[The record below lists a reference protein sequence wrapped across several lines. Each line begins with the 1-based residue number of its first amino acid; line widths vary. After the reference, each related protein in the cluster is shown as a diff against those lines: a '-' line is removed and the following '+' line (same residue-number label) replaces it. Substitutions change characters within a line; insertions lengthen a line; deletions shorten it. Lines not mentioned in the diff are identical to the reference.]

1 MSVRGIMGKRR
12 REIVHLGVLYSL
24 TGPYGLV
31 GREMLN
37 GLTLAIEQV
46 NTSAEF
52 DFHFSPL
59 VFDPGGD
66 LQNYQEHCELLIR
79 DKGVRH
85 IVGCY
90 TSASRKQ
97 VLPLIER
104 YDRLLWHSARYE
116 GFENSDNVI
125 YVGAAPNQHIVP
137 LARYMIENLGT
148 SVYCVGANYLWTWE
162 TTRVLQE
169 IVAAA
174 GGEIVAKRLVALWDT
189 EIGHIVR
196 EILERRPPIVF
207 NTLVGEA
214 SYRFYRD
221 FHRALSHEGARYPD
235 QKRPTVLS
243 CSLCEPELRLIGRRA
258 SVGHITSSVYFSNI
272 DTPENRAFVRR
283 YREMFGSS
291 NLPSVDAE
299 ASYLCGLLL
308 ARAIRRAGSTDV
320 QSVRAEVSRDELRA
334 PQGVVRID
342 PENNHCYLT
351 PRLARSR
358 PNFSFKILETA
369 PAPVK
374 PDPYLTWLDLDELA
388 RGHPG
393 RRPVSDQTLRVVK

>member
-1 MSVRGIMGKRR
+1 MARRR
-12 REIVHLGVLYSL
+12 RETIHLGVLYSL

-37 GLTLAIEQV
+37 GLTLAVEQV
-46 NTSAEF
+46 NSSADF
-52 DFHFSPL
+52 DFQFAPL

-66 LQNYQEHCELLIR
+66 LENYQEHCEALIR

-85 IVGCY
+85 IIGCY

-97 VLPLIER
+97 VLPLVER

-137 LARYMIENLGT
+137 LARHMIESLGR

-169 IVAAA
+169 IVSAA
-174 GGEIVAKRLVALWDT
+174 GGAIVAKRLVALWDT
-189 EIGHIVR
+189 EIGHIVD
-196 EILERRPPIVF
+196 EIRERRPPIIF

-221 FHRALSHEGARYPD
+221 LHRAFARGPSRD
-235 QKRPTVLS
+235 PGEARPTVLS
-243 CSLCEPELRLIGRRA
+243 CSLCEPELRLIGPRA
-258 SVGHITSSVYFSNI
+258 SVGHITSSVYFSSI
-272 DTPENRAFVRR
+272 DTLENRSFVRR

-308 ARAIRRAGSTDV
+308 ARAVRRAGTSDV
-320 QSVRAEVSRDELRA
+320 SSVRAAARRDELQA
-334 PQGVVRID
+334 PQGLVKID

-358 PNFSFKILETA
+358 PGFSFEILETA
-369 PAPVK
+369 AAPVK
-374 PDPYLTWLDLDELA
+374 PDPYLTWLDLDALA
-388 RGHPG
+388 AQAAASPRLPA
-393 RRPVSDQTLRVVK
+393 PTLRVVK

>member
-1 MSVRGIMGKRR
+1 MVRRR
-12 REIVHLGVLYSL
+12 RETVHIGVLYSL

-37 GLTLAIEQV
+37 GLTLAVEQV
-46 NTSAEF
+46 NSSPDF
-52 DFHFSPL
+52 DFQFTPL
-59 VFDPGGD
+59 VFDPGGE
-66 LQNYQEHCELLIR
+66 LENYQEHCELLIR
-79 DKGVRH
+79 DKAVRH

-97 VLPLIER
+97 VLPVVER

-137 LARYMIENLGT
+137 LARHMIENLGT

-162 TTRVLQE
+162 TNRVLQE
-169 IVAAA
+169 IVSAA
-174 GGEIVAKRLVALWDT
+174 GGGIIAKRLLPLWDT

-196 EILERRPPIVF
+196 EIVERRPPIIF

-221 FHRALSHEGARYPD
+221 LHRALARHRDGP
-235 QKRPTVLS
+235 RPQILS
-243 CSLCEPELRLIGRRA
+243 CSLCEPELRLIGPRA
-258 SVGHITSSVYFSNI
+258 SVGHITSSVYFSSI
-272 DTPENRAFVRR
+272 DTPENRIFVRR
-283 YREMFGSS
+283 YREMFGGT

-308 ARAIRRAGSTDV
+308 ARAIRRAGSTEV
-320 QSVRAEVSRDELRA
+320 QAVRDAARKDELNA
-334 PQGVVRID
+334 PQGLVKID

-358 PNFSFKILETA
+358 AGFSFEILDTAAA
-369 PAPVK
+369 PAK
-374 PDPYLTWLDLDELA
+374 PDPYLTWLDLDELTHKA
-388 RGHPG
+388 RRTEGEV
-393 RRPVSDQTLRVVK
+393 RPAKTLRVVK

>member
-1 MSVRGIMGKRR
+1 MAKRR
-12 REIVHLGVLYSL
+12 RETVHIGVLYSL

-37 GLTLAIEQV
+37 GLTLAIDQV
-46 NTSAEF
+46 NSSAEF
-52 DFHFSPL
+52 DFRLAPL
-59 VFDPGGD
+59 VFDPGGE
-66 LQNYQEHCELLIR
+66 LENYQEHCEILIR
-79 DKGVRH
+79 DKAVRH

-104 YDRLLWHSARYE
+104 YDRMLWHSARYE

-137 LARYMIENLGT
+137 LARHMIETMGNH
-148 SVYCVGANYLWTWE
+148 VYCVGANYLWTWE

-169 IVAAA
+169 IVSAA
-174 GGEIVAKRLVALWDT
+174 GGGIIAKRLVPLWDT
-189 EIGHIVR
+189 EISHIVQ
-196 EILERRPPIVF
+196 EIIERRPPIIF

-214 SYRFYRD
+214 SYRFYREL
-221 FHRALSHEGARYPD
+221 HRACQRDRREP
-235 QKRPTVLS
+235 RPLILS

-258 SVGHITSSVYFSNI
+258 SVGHITSSVYFASI
-272 DTPENRAFVRR
+272 DSPENRAFVRR
-283 YREMFGSS
+283 YREMFGSG

-299 ASYLCGLLL
+299 ASYLCGMLL
-308 ARAIRRAGSTDV
+308 ARAIRRAGSSEV
-320 QSVRAEVSRDELRA
+320 ARVREAAYHDELPA
-334 PQGVVRID
+334 PQGMVRVD

-358 PNFSFKILETA
+358 PGFSFEILHA
-369 PAPVK
+369 AAVPVK
-374 PDPYLTWLDLDELA
+374 PDPYLTWLDLDEMTGAVAQRGGAPA
-388 RGHPG
+388 RAAP
-393 RRPVSDQTLRVVK
+393 LRIVK

>member
-1 MSVRGIMGKRR
+1 MAKRR
-12 REIVHLGVLYSL
+12 RETIHLGVLYSL

-37 GLTLAIEQV
+37 GLTLAVEQV
-46 NTSAEF
+46 NASAEF
-52 DFHFSPL
+52 DFQFAPL

-125 YVGAAPNQHIVP
+125 YIGAAPNQHVVP

-162 TTRVLQE
+162 TNRVLQE
-169 IVAAA
+169 IVSAA
-174 GGEIVAKRLVALWDT
+174 GGEIIAKRLVTLWDT
-189 EIGHIVR
+189 EVGHIVR
-196 EILERRPPIVF
+196 EIIDRRPPIIF

-221 FHRALSHEGARYPD
+221 LHRALARDRSRSGAP
-235 QKRPTVLS
+235 RPAILS
-243 CSLCEPELRLIGRRA
+243 CSLCEPELRLIGPRA
-258 SVGHITSSVYFSNI
+258 SVGHITSSVYFSSI
-272 DTPENRAFVRR
+272 DTPENRSFVRR

-308 ARAIRRAGSTDV
+308 ARAVRRAGSTDV
-320 QSVRAEVSRDELRA
+320 QSVRTAVWRDELQA
-334 PQGVVRID
+334 PQGIVRVD

-358 PNFSFKILETA
+358 PGFSFDILDTA
-369 PAPVK
+369 AAPVK
-374 PDPYLTWLDLDELA
+374 PDPYLTWLDLDDLTRGA
-388 RGHPG
+388 RG
-393 RRPVSDQTLRVVK
+393 RPAREAVTGQNLRLVK

>member
-1 MSVRGIMGKRR
+1 MAKRR
-12 REIVHLGVLYSL
+12 RETIHLGVLYSL

-37 GLTLAIEQV
+37 GLTLAVEQV
-46 NTSAEF
+46 NASAEF
-52 DFHFSPL
+52 DFQFAPL

-125 YVGAAPNQHIVP
+125 YVGAAPNQHVVP
-137 LARYMIENLGT
+137 LARYMIETLGS

-162 TTRVLQE
+162 TNRVLQE
-169 IVAAA
+169 IVSAA
-174 GGEIVAKRLVALWDT
+174 GGEIIAKRLVTLWDT

-196 EILERRPPIVF
+196 EIIDRRPPIIF

-221 FHRALSHEGARYPD
+221 LHRALAHDRSRGGAP
-235 QKRPTVLS
+235 RPAILS
-243 CSLCEPELRLIGRRA
+243 CSLCEPELRLIGPRA
-258 SVGHITSSVYFSNI
+258 SVGHITSSVYFSSI
-272 DTPENRAFVRR
+272 DTPENRSFVRR

-308 ARAIRRAGSTDV
+308 ARAVRRAGSTDV
-320 QSVRAEVSRDELRA
+320 QSVRTAVWRDELQA
-334 PQGVVRID
+334 PQGLVRVD

-358 PNFSFKILETA
+358 PGFSFDILDTA
-369 PAPVK
+369 AAPVK
-374 PDPYLTWLDLDELA
+374 PDPYLTWLDLDDLTRGA
-388 RGHPG
+388 RG
-393 RRPVSDQTLRVVK
+393 RPAREAVAGQNLRLVK

>member
-1 MSVRGIMGKRR
+1 MAKRR
-12 REIVHLGVLYSL
+12 RETVHLGVLYSL

-37 GLTLAIEQV
+37 GLTLAVEQV
-46 NTSAEF
+46 NSSTEF
-52 DFHFSPL
+52 DFQFAPL

-125 YVGAAPNQHIVP
+125 YVGAAPNQHVVP
-137 LARYMIENLGT
+137 LARHMIENLGT

-162 TTRVLQE
+162 TNRVLQE
-169 IVAAA
+169 IVTAA
-174 GGEIVAKRLVALWDT
+174 GGEIIAKRLVALSDSG
-189 EIGHIVR
+189 IDHIVR
-196 EILERRPPIVF
+196 EIIERRPPIVF

-221 FHRALSHEGARYPD
+221 LHRALSREQARSPGLP
-235 QKRPTVLS
+235 RPTILS
-243 CSLCEPELRLIGRRA
+243 CSLCEPELRLIGGRA
-258 SVGHITSSVYFSNI
+258 SVGHITSSVYFASI
-272 DTPENRAFVRR
+272 DTPENRSFVRR

-320 QSVRAEVSRDELRA
+320 QAVRAAAWRDELQA
-334 PQGVVRID
+334 PQGLVRVD
-342 PENNHCYLT
+342 EENNHCYLT

-358 PNFSFKILETA
+358 SGFSFEILDTA

-374 PDPYLTWLDLDELA
+374 PDPYLTWLDLDDLA
-388 RGHPG
+388 RGAR
-393 RRPVSDQTLRVVK
+393 RRPERAAIAGQTLRVIK

>member
-1 MSVRGIMGKRR
+1 MAKRR
-12 REIVHLGVLYSL
+12 RETIHLGVLYSL

-37 GLTLAIEQV
+37 GLTLAVEQV
-46 NTSAEF
+46 NASAEF
-52 DFHFSPL
+52 DFQFAPL
-59 VFDPGGD
+59 VFDPAGD

-125 YVGAAPNQHIVP
+125 YVGAAPNQHVVP
-137 LARYMIENLGT
+137 LARYMIETLGT

-162 TTRVLQE
+162 TNRVLQE
-169 IVAAA
+169 IVSAA
-174 GGEIVAKRLVALWDT
+174 GGEIIAKRLVALWDT

-196 EILERRPPIVF
+196 EIVERRPPIIF

-221 FHRALSHEGARYPD
+221 LHRALSRDASCRGAP
-235 QKRPTVLS
+235 RPPILS
-243 CSLCEPELRLIGRRA
+243 CSLCEPELRLIGSRA
-258 SVGHITSSVYFSNI
+258 SVGHITSSVYFSSI
-272 DTPENRAFVRR
+272 ATPENRSFVRR
-283 YREMFGSS
+283 YRGMFGSS

-308 ARAIRRAGSTDV
+308 ARAIRSAGSTDV
-320 QSVRAEVSRDELRA
+320 QSVRTAVWRDELQA
-334 PQGVVRID
+334 PQGLVKVD

-351 PRLARSR
+351 PHLARSR
-358 PNFSFKILETA
+358 AGFSFEILDTA

-374 PDPYLTWLDLDELA
+374 PDPYLTWLDLDDLA
-388 RGHPG
+388 RGARGRPAREAMPG
-393 RRPVSDQTLRVVK
+393 QNLRVVK

>member
-1 MSVRGIMGKRR
+1 MAIRR
-12 REIVHLGVLYSL
+12 RETVHLGVLYSL

-46 NTSAEF
+46 NSSADF
-52 DFHFSPL
+52 DFQFSPL

-125 YVGAAPNQHIVP
+125 YIGAAPNQHIVP
-137 LARYMIENLGT
+137 LARHMIEKLGT
-148 SVYCVGANYLWTWE
+148 RVYCVGANYLWTWE
-162 TTRVLQE
+162 TTRVLQD
-169 IVAAA
+169 IVSAA
-174 GGEIVAKRLVALWDT
+174 GGEILAKRLVPLWDS
-189 EIGHIVR
+189 EISHIVH
-196 EILERRPPIVF
+196 EIVERRPPIIF

-214 SYRFYRD
+214 SYRFYREL
-221 FHRALSHEGARYPD
+221 HRALSREQARAPGTV
-235 QKRPTVLS
+235 RPTVLS
-243 CSLCEPELRLIGRRA
+243 CSLCEPELRLIGPRA
-258 SVGHITSSVYFSNI
+258 SVGHITTSVYFASI
-272 DTPENRAFVRR
+272 DTPENRTIVRR
-283 YREMFGSS
+283 YSEMFGSG

-299 ASYLCGLLL
+299 ASFLCGLLL
-308 ARAIRRAGSTDV
+308 ARAIRRAGSTEIAN
-320 QSVRAEVSRDELRA
+320 VRAAVRRDELQA
-334 PQGVVRID
+334 PQGPVRVD

-358 PNFSFKILETA
+358 AGFGFEILDTA
-369 PAPVK
+369 AAPVK
-374 PDPYLTWLDLDELA
+374 PDPYLTWLDLDALT
-388 RGHPG
+388 H
-393 RRPVSDQTLRVVK
+393 RRPDRQPPPGQILRVVK

>member
-1 MSVRGIMGKRR
+1 MAKRR
-12 REIVHLGVLYSL
+12 RETVHIGVLYSL

-37 GLTLAIEQV
+37 GLTLAVEEV
-46 NTSAEF
+46 NANPDF
-52 DFHFSPL
+52 DFRFTPL
-59 VFDPGGD
+59 VCDPGGE

-137 LARYMIENLGT
+137 LARYMIETLGA

-162 TTRVLQE
+162 TNRVLQE
-169 IVAAA
+169 IVTAA
-174 GGEIVAKRLVALWDT
+174 GGEIIAKRLVTLWDT
-189 EIGHIVR
+189 EISHIVR
-196 EILERRPPIVF
+196 EIIDRKPPIIF

-214 SYRFYRD
+214 SYRFYREL
-221 FHRALSHEGARYPD
+221 HRAWSHGAGRDAP
-235 QKRPTVLS
+235 RPPILS
-243 CSLCEPELRLIGRRA
+243 CSLCEPELRLIGPRA
-258 SVGHITSSVYFSNI
+258 SVGHITSSVYFSSI
-272 DTPENRAFVRR
+272 DSPENRAFVRC
-283 YREMFGSS
+283 YRQMFGSS

-308 ARAIRRAGSTDV
+308 ARAIRRAGSTDI
-320 QSVRAEVSRDELRA
+320 QAVRAAAHRDQLNA
-334 PQGVVRID
+334 PQGPVRID

-358 PNFSFKILETA
+358 PGFSFEILETA
-369 PAPVK
+369 PAAVK
-374 PDPYLTWLDLDELA
+374 PDPYLTWLDLEELTHNVRA
-388 RGHPG
+388 RPDGEG
-393 RRPVSDQTLRVVK
+393 RSGINLRVVK

>member
-1 MSVRGIMGKRR
+1 MAKRR
-12 REIVHLGVLYSL
+12 RETIHLGVLYSL

-37 GLTLAIEQV
+37 GLTLAVEQV

-52 DFHFSPL
+52 DFQFAPL

-79 DKGVRH
+79 DKGVQH

-125 YVGAAPNQHIVP
+125 YVGAAPNQHVVP
-137 LARYMIENLGT
+137 LARHMIETLGT

-162 TTRVLQE
+162 TNRVLQE
-169 IVAAA
+169 IVSAA
-174 GGEIVAKRLVALWDT
+174 GGEIIAKRLVALWDT
-189 EIGHIVR
+189 EIGHVIR
-196 EILERRPPIVF
+196 EITERRPPIIF

-221 FHRALSHEGARYPD
+221 LHRALSRSGGP
-235 QKRPTVLS
+235 RPPILS
-243 CSLCEPELRLIGRRA
+243 CSLCEPELRLIGPRA
-258 SVGHITSSVYFSNI
+258 SVGHVTSSVYFSSI
-272 DTPENRAFVRR
+272 DTPENRSFVRR

-320 QSVRAEVSRDELRA
+320 QSVRTAVWQDELQA
-334 PQGVVRID
+334 PQGLVRVD

-358 PNFSFKILETA
+358 VGFSFRILETA
-369 PAPVK
+369 PTPVK
-374 PDPYLTWLDLDELA
+374 PDPYLTWLDLDDLA
-388 RGHPG
+388 RGARGLPDREAIAG
-393 RRPVSDQTLRVVK
+393 QNLRIVK

>member
-1 MSVRGIMGKRR
+1 MAKRR
-12 REIVHLGVLYSL
+12 RETIHLGVLYSL

-37 GLTLAIEQV
+37 GLTLAVEQV
-46 NTSAEF
+46 NASAEF
-52 DFHFSPL
+52 DFQFAPL

-137 LARYMIENLGT
+137 LARYMIETLGS

-162 TTRVLQE
+162 TNRVLQE
-169 IVAAA
+169 IVSAA
-174 GGEIVAKRLVALWDT
+174 GGEIIAKRLVALWDT

-196 EILERRPPIVF
+196 EIIDRRPPIIF

-221 FHRALSHEGARYPD
+221 LHRALARDRSRSGAP
-235 QKRPTVLS
+235 RPAILS
-243 CSLCEPELRLIGRRA
+243 CSLCEPELRLIGPRA
-258 SVGHITSSVYFSNI
+258 SVGHITSSVYFSSI
-272 DTPENRAFVRR
+272 DTPENRSFVRR

-308 ARAIRRAGSTDV
+308 ARAVRRAGSTDV
-320 QSVRAEVSRDELRA
+320 QSVRDGGVARRA
-334 PQGVVRID
+334 PGAAGPGQGRPREQSLLPD
-342 PENNHCYLT
+342 AT
-351 PRLARSR
+351 PRAL
-358 PNFSFKILETA
+358 TA
-369 PAPVK
+369 PASVSRSW
-374 PDPYLTWLDLDELA
+374 T
-388 RGHPG
+388 RQ
-393 RRPVSDQTLRVVK
+393 RRQ

>member
-1 MSVRGIMGKRR
+1 MARRR
-12 REIVHLGVLYSL
+12 RETVHIGVLYSL

-37 GLTLAIEQV
+37 GLTLAVEEV
-46 NTSAEF
+46 NTNPEF
-52 DFHFSPL
+52 DFHVTP
-59 VFDPGGD
+59 VVCDPGGE
-66 LQNYQEHCELLIR
+66 LENYQEHCELLIR

-137 LARYMIENLGT
+137 LARYMIETLGAR
-148 SVYCVGANYLWTWE
+148 VYCVGANYLWTWE
-162 TTRVLQE
+162 TNRVLQE
-169 IVAAA
+169 IVSAA
-174 GGEIVAKRLVALWDT
+174 GGEIVAKRLVTLWDT
-189 EIGHIVR
+189 EISHIIR
-196 EILERRPPIVF
+196 EIVERKPPIIF

-214 SYRFYRD
+214 SYRFYREL
-221 FHRALSHEGARYPD
+221 HRAWARGVGRQAPH
-235 QKRPTVLS
+235 PPILS
-243 CSLCEPELRLIGRRA
+243 CSLCEPELRLIGSRA
-258 SVGHITSSVYFSNI
+258 SVGHITSSVYFSSI

-283 YREMFGSS
+283 YREMFGNG

-308 ARAIRRAGSTDV
+308 ARAIRRAGSTEV
-320 QSVRAEVSRDELRA
+320 QAVRAAAHRDELNA
-334 PQGVVRID
+334 PQGSVRID
-342 PENNHCYLT
+342 PDNNHCYLT

-358 PNFSFKILETA
+358 ANFSFEILDTA
-369 PAPVK
+369 AAPVK
-374 PDPYLTWLDLDELA
+374 PDPYLTWLDLDDLTGKATPAAENVA
-388 RGHPG
+388 RPA
-393 RRPVSDQTLRVVK
+393 SNLRVVG

>member
-1 MSVRGIMGKRR
+1 MAKRR
-12 REIVHLGVLYSL
+12 RETVHIGVLYSL

-37 GLTLAIEQV
+37 GLTLAVEQV
-46 NTSAEF
+46 NASPEF
-52 DFHFSPL
+52 DFQIAPL
-59 VFDPGGD
+59 VFDPGGE
-66 LQNYQEHCELLIR
+66 LETYEEHCELLIR
-79 DKGVRH
+79 DKAVRH

-137 LARYMIENLGT
+137 LARYMIETLGT

-162 TTRVLQE
+162 TNRVLQE
-169 IVAAA
+169 IVSAA
-174 GGEIVAKRLVALWDT
+174 GGSIIAKRLVALGDT
-189 EIGHIVR
+189 RIDHIVR
-196 EILERRPPIVF
+196 EIVERQPPIIF

-214 SYRFYRD
+214 SYRFHRELYRAQSQG
-221 FHRALSHEGARYPD
+221 ALRGAP
-235 QKRPTVLS
+235 RPPILS
-243 CSLCEPELRLIGRRA
+243 CSLCEPELRLIGPRA
-258 SVGHITSSVYFSNI
+258 SVGHVTSSVYFSSI

-299 ASYLCGLLL
+299 ASYLCAILL
-308 ARAIRRAGSTDV
+308 ARAIRRAGTTDV
-320 QSVRAEVSRDELRA
+320 QAVRTAAYRDELSA
-334 PQGVVRID
+334 PQGPVKVD
-342 PENNHCYLT
+342 PDNNHCYLT

-358 PNFSFKILETA
+358 AGFSFEILDTA
-369 PAPVK
+369 AAPVK
-374 PDPYLTWLDLDELA
+374 PDPYLTWLDLDALTRRA
-388 RGHPG
+388 RG
-393 RRPVSDQTLRVVK
+393 RPAGEARATNGLRVVK

>member
-1 MSVRGIMGKRR
+1 MAKRR
-12 REIVHLGVLYSL
+12 RETIHLGVLYSL

-37 GLTLAIEQV
+37 GLTLAVEQV
-46 NTSAEF
+46 NASAEF
-52 DFHFSPL
+52 DFQFAPL

-137 LARYMIENLGT
+137 LARYMIETLGS

-162 TTRVLQE
+162 TNRVLQE
-169 IVAAA
+169 IVSAA
-174 GGEIVAKRLVALWDT
+174 GGEIIAKRLVTLWDT
-189 EIGHIVR
+189 EISHIVR
-196 EILERRPPIVF
+196 EIIDRRPPIIF

-221 FHRALSHEGARYPD
+221 LHRALARDRSRSGAP
-235 QKRPTVLS
+235 RPAILS
-243 CSLCEPELRLIGRRA
+243 CSLCEPELRLIGPRA
-258 SVGHITSSVYFSNI
+258 SVGHITSSVYFSSI
-272 DTPENRAFVRR
+272 DTPENRSFVRR

-308 ARAIRRAGSTDV
+308 ARAVRRAGSTDV
-320 QSVRAEVSRDELRA
+320 QSVRTAVWRDELQA
-334 PQGVVRID
+334 PQGLVRVD

-358 PNFSFKILETA
+358 PGFSFEILDTA
-369 PAPVK
+369 AAPVK
-374 PDPYLTWLDLDELA
+374 PDPYLTWLDLDDLT
-388 RGHPG
+388 R
-393 RRPVSDQTLRVVK
+393 RRPAREAVGGQNLRLIK

>member
-1 MSVRGIMGKRR
+1 MAKRR
-12 REIVHLGVLYSL
+12 RETIHLGVLYSL

-37 GLTLAIEQV
+37 GLTLAVEQV
-46 NTSAEF
+46 NASAEF
-52 DFHFSPL
+52 DFQFAPL

-125 YVGAAPNQHIVP
+125 YVGAAPNQHVVP
-137 LARYMIENLGT
+137 LARYMIETLGS

-162 TTRVLQE
+162 TNRVLQE
-169 IVAAA
+169 IVSAA
-174 GGEIVAKRLVALWDT
+174 GGEIIAKRLVTLWDT
-189 EIGHIVR
+189 EISHIVR
-196 EILERRPPIVF
+196 EIIDRRPPIIF

-221 FHRALSHEGARYPD
+221 LHRALARDRSRGGAP
-235 QKRPTVLS
+235 RPAILS
-243 CSLCEPELRLIGRRA
+243 CSLCEPELRLIGPRA
-258 SVGHITSSVYFSNI
+258 SVGHLTSSVYFSSI
-272 DTPENRAFVRR
+272 DTPENRSFVRR
-283 YREMFGSS
+283 YREMFGGS

-308 ARAIRRAGSTDV
+308 ARAVRRAGSTDV
-320 QSVRAEVSRDELRA
+320 QSVRTAVWRDELQA
-334 PQGVVRID
+334 PQGLVRVD

-358 PNFSFKILETA
+358 PGFSFEILDTA
-369 PAPVK
+369 AAPVK
-374 PDPYLTWLDLDELA
+374 PDPYLTWLDLDDLT
-388 RGHPG
+388 R
-393 RRPVSDQTLRVVK
+393 RRPAREAVAGQNLRLVK

>member
-1 MSVRGIMGKRR
+1 MPKRR
-12 REIVHLGVLYSL
+12 RETVHIGVLYSL

-37 GLTLAIEQV
+37 GLTLAVEHV
-46 NTSAEF
+46 NSSPDF
-52 DFHFSPL
+52 DFQFTPL
-59 VFDPGGD
+59 VFDPGGE

-79 DKGVRH
+79 DKDVRH
-85 IVGCY
+85 IIGCY

-97 VLPLIER
+97 VLPLVER

-137 LARYMIENLGT
+137 LARHMIEALGT

-162 TTRVLQE
+162 TNRVLQE
-169 IVAAA
+169 IVSAA
-174 GGEIVAKRLVALWDT
+174 GGEIIAKRLVPLWDT
-189 EIGHIVR
+189 EIGHIIR
-196 EILERRPPIVF
+196 EIIERKPPIIF

-221 FHRALSHEGARYPD
+221 LHRAQSRLRGMP
-235 QKRPTVLS
+235 RPPILS
-243 CSLCEPELRLIGRRA
+243 CSLCEPELRLIGPRA
-258 SVGHITSSVYFSNI
+258 SVGHITSSVYFSSI

-283 YREMFGSS
+283 YREMFGSG

-299 ASYLCGLLL
+299 ASYMCGMLL

-320 QSVRAEVSRDELRA
+320 HAVRAAAYRDELNA
-334 PQGVVRID
+334 PQGPVKID

-358 PNFSFKILETA
+358 AGFSFEILDTA
-369 PAPVK
+369 AAPVK
-374 PDPYLTWLDLDELA
+374 PDPYLTWLDLDDLTRTA
-388 RGHPG
+388 RD
-393 RRPVSDQTLRVVK
+393 RRDRGATPEQTLRVVR

>member
-1 MSVRGIMGKRR
+1 MAKRR
-12 REIVHLGVLYSL
+12 RETIPLGVLYSL

-37 GLTLAIEQV
+37 GLTLAVDQI
-46 NTSAEF
+46 NASGEF
-52 DFHFSPL
+52 DFQFAPL

-66 LQNYQEHCELLIR
+66 LQNYQEHCESLIR

-137 LARYMIENLGT
+137 LARHMIETLGN

-162 TTRVLQE
+162 THRVLQE
-169 IVAAA
+169 IVSAA
-174 GGEIVAKRLVALWDT
+174 GGQIIAKRLVALWDT
-189 EIGHIVR
+189 EIDHIVR
-196 EILERRPPIVF
+196 EIVERRPPIIF

-214 SYRFYRD
+214 SYRFYRGL
-221 FHRALSHEGARYPD
+221 HRALSGQPS
-235 QKRPTVLS
+235 RPPVLS
-243 CSLCEPELRLIGRRA
+243 CSLCEPELRLIGPRA
-258 SVGHITSSVYFSNI
+258 SVGHITSSVYFASI
-272 DTPENRAFVRR
+272 DTPENRSFVRR
-283 YREMFGSS
+283 YREMFGSG

-320 QSVRAEVSRDELRA
+320 QSVRTAVWRDELQA
-334 PQGVVRID
+334 PQGMVKVD

-358 PNFSFKILETA
+358 AGFSFEILDA
-369 PAPVK
+369 AAAPVK
-374 PDPYLTWLDLDELA
+374 PDPYLTWLDLDDLA
-388 RGHPG
+388 QRAQGQPTRRTDSG
-393 RRPVSDQTLRVVK
+393 RDLRVVK

>member
-1 MSVRGIMGKRR
+1 MGKRR
-12 REIVHLGVLYSL
+12 REPIPIGVLYSL

-37 GLTLAIEQV
+37 GLTLAVDQV
-46 NTSAEF
+46 NSSDDF
-52 DFHFSPL
+52 DFHLTPL
-59 VFDPGGD
+59 VFDPGGG
-66 LQNYQEHCELLIR
+66 LESYQEHCEHLIR

-137 LARYMIENLGT
+137 LARYMIETLGS
-148 SVYCVGANYLWTWE
+148 SVFCVGANYLWTWE
-162 TTRVLQE
+162 TSRVLQE
-169 IVAAA
+169 IVSAA
-174 GGEIVAKRLVALWDT
+174 GGTILAKRLVALGDT
-189 EIGHIVR
+189 EVDHIVQ
-196 EILERRPPIVF
+196 EIVERKPPIIF
-207 NTLVGEA
+207 NTLVGEQ
-214 SYRFYRD
+214 SYH
-221 FHRALSHEGARYPD
+221 FHRKLYRAQSRDAARGASRS
-235 QKRPTVLS
+235 TVLS
-243 CSLCEPELRLIGRRA
+243 CSLCEPELRLIGPRA
-258 SVGHITSSVYFSNI
+258 SVGHVTSSVYFASI

-283 YREMFGSS
+283 YRQMFGAS

-308 ARAIRRAGSTDV
+308 GRAIRRAGSGDV
-320 QSVRAEVSRDELRA
+320 HAVRSAAYKDEVNA
-334 PQGVVRID
+334 PQGLVRID

-358 PNFSFKILETA
+358 TGFGFDILQAA

-374 PDPYLTWLDLDELA
+374 PDPYLTWLDLDDLSPREPDRAGGTA
-388 RGHPG
+388 RSS
-393 RRPVSDQTLRVVK
+393 RALRVIR